1 MLKRILSTLL
11 LFTFLSACGRAA
23 PTPVPVQAASPTLQ
37 AESTNWWQDA
47 VFYEIFVRSFYDTN
61 NDGIGDFNGITQKLD
76 YLEELGI
83 NAIWLMPIQP
93 SPSYHGYDV
102 INYYAVN
109 SQYGTMNDFKHLL
122 EEAHKRNIHIIIDLV
137 LNHTSDQHPFFK
149 SASGDPNSPYRDWYI
164 WSDTSHGGKWYQA
177 GNSYY
182 YALFCGCMPDLNY
195 NNPAVTAQMENVTD
209 FWLND
214 IGVDGFRIDAAKHLI
229 EDGDKIENTSAT
241 HEWYKRFYKVYK
253 QQNPRAYTVGEVYG
267 AGSFVVKSYTGD
279 QLDQVFNFEMSSGF
293 VNSANGGANSGII
306 SAMKFAQQDMPDF
319 NFATFVTNHDQNR
332 AMSVFYGNVDKA
344 KVASFL
350 MLTSPGTP
358 YIYYGEEIGMQGQKP
373 DEDIRLPMQ
382 WNANPFA
389 GFSTSEPWRLP
400 SSDYAQVNVSLQSG
414 ETDSLLEHYR
424 TLIAL
429 RKQHSALSGNQITLV
444 DTHNTDIYAVLRVS
458 NGETLLVLV
467 NLTDQPVTDYNLQL
481 DKNVLGSKNQKAVM
495 LFGTDQAADLAGGA
509 LPSYQPFVTLAPYG
523 SYIIQFIPK

>member
-1 MLKRILSTLL
+1 
-11 LFTFLSACGRAA
+11 
-23 PTPVPVQAASPTLQ
+23 
-37 AESTNWWQDA
+37 
-47 VFYEIFVRSFYDTN
+47 
-61 NDGIGDFNGITQKLD
+61 
-76 YLEELGI
+76 
-83 NAIWLMPIQP
+83 
-93 SPSYHGYDV
+93 
-102 INYYAVN
+102 
-109 SQYGTMNDFKHLL
+109 
-122 EEAHKRNIHIIIDLV
+122 
-137 LNHTSDQHPFFK
+137 
-149 SASGDPNSPYRDWYI
+149 
-164 WSDTSHGGKWYQA
+164 
-177 GNSYY
+177 
-182 YALFCGCMPDLNY
+182 
-195 NNPAVTAQMENVTD
+195 
-209 FWLND
+209 
-214 IGVDGFRIDAAKHLI
+214 
-229 EDGDKIENTSAT
+229 
-241 HEWYKRFYKVYK
+241 
-253 QQNPRAYTVGEVYG
+253 
-267 AGSFVVKSYTGD
+267 
-279 QLDQVFNFEMSSGF
+279 
-293 VNSANGGANSGII
+293 
-306 SAMKFAQQDMPDF
+306 MKFAQQDMPDF